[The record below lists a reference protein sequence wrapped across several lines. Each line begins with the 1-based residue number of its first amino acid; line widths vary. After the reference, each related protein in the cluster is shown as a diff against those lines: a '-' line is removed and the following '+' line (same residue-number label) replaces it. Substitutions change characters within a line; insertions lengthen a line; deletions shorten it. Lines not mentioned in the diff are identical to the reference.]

1 MRLFRI
7 LIVSAALLDLA
18 LFLASPASPLNATSP
33 TQAVGL
39 SSENVELPPLNH
51 R

>member
-7 LIVSAALLDLA
+7 MIVSAALLDLA
-18 LFLASPASPLNATSP
+18 LLLATPGSPLDATSP

-39 SSENVELPPLNH
+39 SSENVELAPLNH